1 MHLEQQRLIYIFVAS
16 LGMNPGALHGTGLE
30 VHDLLRGK
38 KTNQDKSTAFC
49 FADLRFSNSFNC
61 ANLLNLLS
69 FRHEDFA
76 GRYATRKIQ
85 TTSRVAQA
93 SVRKSDAHMHP
104 QLHEI
109 IIFYLLRFLVSS
121 NFVSRVSRL
130 TAPGLGRGLCIQVI
144 WILFL

>member
-1 MHLEQQRLIYIFVAS
+1 
-16 LGMNPGALHGTGLE
+16 MNPGASHGIGLE

-38 KTNQDKSTAFC
+38 KINQDKSTAFC

-69 FRHEDFA
+69 YRHEGFA

-85 TTSRVAQA
+85 TASRVAQA
-93 SVRKSDAHMHP
+93 SVRKSDSHMHP

-109 IIFYLLRFLVSS
+109 NFFLLIAVFGIQQLRFQGLSSHRSRPGKKVVYPGHLNPFSLV
-121 NFVSRVSRL
+121 
-130 TAPGLGRGLCIQVI
+130 
-144 WILFL
+144 LF

>member
-1 MHLEQQRLIYIFVAS
+1 
-16 LGMNPGALHGTGLE
+16 MNPGALHGTGLE

-104 QLHEI
+104 QLHDI
-109 IIFYLLRFLVSS
+109 KFYFIDYGFWYPATWFPGSLVSPPKALET
-121 NFVSRVSRL
+121 RL
-130 TAPGLGRGLCIQVI
+130 GIQVI
-144 WILFL
+144 WILFLLSCSK